1 MQTTKTN
8 CAYLRT
14 IAEREAQR
22 HGKQAALHYR
32 RVLRMIDDAVNPRL
46 SQRQAAL
53 LEIKRRRGVI
63 IFRGRSPVD
72 GAPILVA
79 LQRSSSNRK
88 TGEVLQT
95 YILRSDVSPI
105 DALRD
110 GRDRSACGDCLHRPN
125 KETGERSCYVD
136 LRSLQAV
143 WNSINASVIMTTDKR
158 GRRVESKR
166 KRDESKNY
174 IELSEA
180 AAMLGVGEREALR
193 LIGAG
198 ESIRLGTYGDPA
210 MMPAYLWRSL
220 LIDANWNAGY
230 THQWREAWAAEHRA
244 FLMASCDSAADVN
257 LANASGWRTFTVV
270 PNDGQHRRRAGDL
283 AAVVRAPV
291 ALCPA
296 SYQAG
301 QKVTCSS
308 CPIGCNGADGA
319 SPIRHV
325 YIPAH
330 GPVTSTRAHKNSARK
345 NWAEVESK

>member
-1 MQTTKTN
+1 MTHSN
-8 CAYLRT
+8 AYASECLRR
-14 IAEREAQR
+14 IAKREQKR
-22 HGKQAALHYR
+22 HGTAAALHYR
-32 RVLRMIDDAVNPRL
+32 RVLRLLDDAENPRL
-46 SQRQAAL
+46 SSRQAAL
-53 LEIKRRRGVI
+53 LEIKRRRGII
-63 IFRGRSPVD
+63 IFRGPSPVD

-79 LQRSSSNRK
+79 LQRSSNNRK

-95 YILRSDVSPI
+95 YIIRADVSPVE
-105 DALRD
+105 ALRD
-110 GRDRSACGDCLHRPN
+110 GRDRSACGSCLHRPN

-136 LRSLQAV
+136 LRSLQGV
-143 WNSINASVIMTTDKR
+143 WNSVNASVIMRTDKR
-158 GRRVESKR
+158 GRRVVSKR

-180 AAMLGVGEREALR
+180 AAMLGVSDREALR

-210 MMPAYLWRSL
+210 MMPAHIWRAL
-220 LIDANWNAGY
+220 LIEAKWNAGY
-230 THQWREAWAAEHRA
+230 THQWREPWALEHRA
-244 FLMASCDSAADVN
+244 FLMASCDSAADVS
-257 LANASGWRTFTVV
+257 AASADGWRTFTVV

-283 AAVVRAPV
+283 AAVVSAPV

-301 QKVTCSS
+301 QKVTCAT

-319 SPIRHV
+319 SPIRHI

-330 GPVTSTRAHKNSARK
+330 GPVTSTRAHKNNAHK
-345 NWAEVESK
+345 NWEEMR